1 MKNIRIIFFICC
13 SFNSNAQRTM
23 FVANNDYVAPTLPV
37 LSTTSV
43 GSIGTTTATSG
54 GTITADGGS
63 YVVSRGVVWS
73 TSQSPTIAL
82 STKTINSAGAG
93 NFTSSI
99 TGLSQSTTYY
109 VRAYATNSTGTSY
122 GTQISFTTSE
132 PIYTVTNYTTGKIWM
147 DRNLG
152 ATRVPTSASDAQGYG
167 DLYQWGR
174 EKDGHQLRTSSTTGN
189 KATSDVAGN
198 ALFITNPSNTIYSDW
213 RNPQNDNLWQGVNGI
228 NNPCPAGFRLPTK
241 AEWEAEILTWT
252 GKNASGAFASP
263 LKLPPAGQRQYNGV
277 LSSDNT
283 SGYYW
288 TSTISQ
294 TQVFGMNFTSS
305 GAYSTNAYPRV
316 NGYACRCIKN

>member
-1 MKNIRIIFFICC
+1 
-13 SFNSNAQRTM
+13 M

-43 GSIGTTTATSG
+43 SSIGTTTATSG

-99 TGLSQSTTYY
+99 TGLTQSTTYY
-109 VRAYATNSTGTSY
+109 IRAYATNSTGTSY

-152 ATRVPTSASDAQGYG
+152 ATRVPTSQIDAQGYG

-174 EKDGHQLRTSSTTGN
+174 GKDGHQLRTSTTTSN
-189 KATSDVAGN
+189 QSTSDIAGN
-198 ALFITNPSNTIYSDW
+198 ALFITTPGNTIYSDW
-213 RNPQNDNLWQGVNGI
+213 RTPQNDNLWQGVNGI
-228 NNPCPAGFRLPTK
+228 NNPCPAGFRIPTQ
-241 AEWEAEILTWT
+241 AEWEAEIQTWSS
-252 GKNASGAFASP
+252 KNSTSAFASP
-263 LKLPPAGQRQYNGV
+263 LKLPPTGNRQYNGV
-277 LSSDNT
+277 ISTDNV
-283 SGYYW
+283 SAYYW
-288 TSTISQ
+288 TSNVSQ
-294 TQVFGMNFTSS
+294 TQVFSMNFNNS
-305 GAYSTNAYPRV
+305 GAYTTNAYPRV

>member
-1 MKNIRIIFFICC
+1 MKNIITLFLIGCLF
-13 SFNSNAQRTM
+13 SSNAQQIM

-43 GSIGTTTATSG
+43 SSIGTTTATSG

-82 STKTINSAGAG
+82 STKTDNGTG
-93 NFTSSI
+93 TGFFTSSI

-109 VRAYATNSTGTSY
+109 VRSYATNSTGTSY
-122 GTQISFTTSE
+122 GTQISFTTTE
-132 PIYTVTNYTTGKIWM
+132 PIYTVTTSTGRIWM

-152 ATRVPTSASDAQGYG
+152 ATRVPTSQIDAQGYG

-174 EKDGHQLRTSSTTGN
+174 GKDGHQLRTSTTTSN
-189 KATSDVAGN
+189 QSTSDIVGN
-198 ALFITNPSNTIYSDW
+198 ALFITTPGNTIYSDW
-213 RNPQNDNLWQGVNGI
+213 RTPQNDNLWQGVDGI
-228 NNPCPAGFRLPTK
+228 NNPCPAGFRIPTK
-241 AEWEAEILTWT
+241 AEWEAEIQTWSSR
-252 GKNASGAFASP
+252 NATGAFASI
-263 LKLPPAGQRQYNGV
+263 LKLPPAGKRQYDGV
-277 LSSDNT
+277 ISTDNT
-283 SGYYW
+283 SAYYW

-294 TQVFGMNFTSS
+294 TQVFSMNLTST

-316 NGYACRCIKN
+316 NGYSCRCIKN

>member
-1 MKNIRIIFFICC
+1 
-13 SFNSNAQRTM
+13 M

-37 LSTTSV
+37 ISTTNVS
-43 GSIGTTTATSG
+43 SIGTTTATSG
-54 GTITADGGS
+54 GAISKDGGS
-63 YVVSRGVVWS
+63 YVISRGVVWS

-99 TGLSQSTTYY
+99 TGLTQSTTYY
-109 VRAYATNSTGTSY
+109 IRAYATNSTGTSY
-122 GTQISFTTSE
+122 GAQISFTTSE
-132 PIYTVTNYTTGKIWM
+132 PITTVTTNTGKIWM

-152 ATRVPTSASDAQGYG
+152 ASRVPTSQIDTQGYG

-174 EKDGHQLRTSSTTGN
+174 EKDGHQLRTSSTTET
-189 KATSDVAGN
+189 KATSDIASN
-198 ALFITNPSNTIYSDW
+198 ALFVTNPGYTIYSDW

-252 GKNASGAFASP
+252 GRNASGAFASP

>member
-1 MKNIRIIFFICC
+1 
-13 SFNSNAQRTM
+13 M

-43 GSIGTTTATSG
+43 SSIGTTTATSG

-82 STKTINSAGAG
+82 STKTVNGTG
-93 NFTSSI
+93 TGFFTSSI

-109 VRAYATNSTGTSY
+109 VRSYATNSTGTSY
-122 GTQISFTTSE
+122 GTQISFTTTE
-132 PIYTVTNYTTGKIWM
+132 PIYTVTTSTGRIWM

-152 ATRVPTSASDAQGYG
+152 ATRVPTSQIDAQGYG

-174 EKDGHQLRTSSTTGN
+174 GKDGHQLRTSTTTSN
-189 KATSDVAGN
+189 QSTSDIVGN
-198 ALFITNPSNTIYSDW
+198 ALFITTPGNTIYSDW
-213 RNPQNDNLWQGVNGI
+213 RTPQNDNLWQGVDGI
-228 NNPCPAGFRLPTK
+228 NNPCPAGFRIPTK
-241 AEWEAEILTWT
+241 AEWEAEIQTWSSR
-252 GKNASGAFASP
+252 NATGAFASI
-263 LKLPPAGQRQYNGV
+263 LKLPPAGKRQYDGV
-277 LSSDNT
+277 ISTDNT
-283 SGYYW
+283 SAYYW

-294 TQVFGMNFTSS
+294 TQVFSMNLTST

-316 NGYACRCIKN
+316 NGYSCRCIKN

>member
-1 MKNIRIIFFICC
+1 
-13 SFNSNAQRTM
+13 M

-37 LSTTSV
+37 ISTTNVS
-43 GSIGTTTATSG
+43 SIGTTTATSG
-54 GTITADGGS
+54 GAISKDGGS
-63 YVVSRGVVWS
+63 YVISRGVVWS

-99 TGLSQSTTYY
+99 TGLTQSTTYY
-109 VRAYATNSTGTSY
+109 IRAYATNSTGTSY
-122 GTQISFTTSE
+122 GAQISFTTSE
-132 PIYTVTNYTTGKIWM
+132 PITTVTTNTGKIWM

-152 ATRVPTSASDAQGYG
+152 ASRVPTSQIDAQGYG

-174 EKDGHQLRTSSTTGN
+174 EKDGHQLRTSSTTET
-189 KATSDVAGN
+189 KATSDIASN
-198 ALFITNPSNTIYSDW
+198 ALFVTNPGYTIYSDW

-252 GKNASGAFASP
+252 GRNASGAFASP

>member
-1 MKNIRIIFFICC
+1 
-13 SFNSNAQRTM
+13 M

-43 GSIGTTTATSG
+43 SSIGTTTATSG

-99 TGLSQSTTYY
+99 TGLTQSTTYY
-109 VRAYATNSTGTSY
+109 IRAYATNSTGTSY
-122 GTQISFTTSE
+122 GSQISFTTSE

-152 ATRVPTSASDAQGYG
+152 ASRVPTSQIDTQGYG

-174 EKDGHQLRTSSTTGN
+174 EKDGHQLRTSSTTET
-189 KATSDVAGN
+189 KATSDIASN
-198 ALFITNPSNTIYSDW
+198 ALFVTNPGYTIYSDW

-252 GKNASGAFASP
+252 GRNASGAFASP

>member
-1 MKNIRIIFFICC
+1 
-13 SFNSNAQRTM
+13 M

-37 LSTTSV
+37 LSTASV
-43 GSIGTTTATSG
+43 SSIGTTIAISG
-54 GTITADGGS
+54 GTITEDGGS
-63 YVVSRGVVWS
+63 YIMSRGVVWS
-73 TSQSPTIAL
+73 TSQAPTIAL
-82 STKTINSAGAG
+82 VTKTANGAGAG
-93 NFTSSI
+93 NFTSSM
-99 TGLSQSTTYY
+99 TGLTQSTRYY

-122 GTQISFTTSE
+122 GAQISFTTSE
-132 PIYTVTNYTTGKIWM
+132 PITTVTTNTGKIWM

-152 ATRVPTSASDAQGYG
+152 ASRVPTSQIDTQGYG